1 MKKRILTL
9 ALLLLCC
16 CQILPAQKTN
26 GNKPHSD
33 LHNEIGIN
41 AGPFSLVGS
50 FTYGTIGFWSA
61 LGGSLSHKPVDMNL
75 CGNYSIH
82 YYYQVKPWCQVG
94 IKTMV
99 ESARVKHYSDTLR
112 TRITSV
118 DHYALLSVMPS
129 VRFTY
134 LNRPW
139 VRLYS
144 GVDLGCAYLWS
155 GTTNYNGGKAGE
167 KSKDNNFLFAF
178 NVTAFGVNV
187 GKKFYGLFE
196 LNAGFDSMVK
206 VGIGARF

>member
-1 MKKRILTL
+1 MKKHLV
-9 ALLLLCC
+9 LLVTVLLCF
-16 CQILPAQKTN
+16 CQILSAQNSPKE
-26 GNKPHSD
+26 KIHSD
-33 LHNEIGIN
+33 LHNELGIN

-61 LGGSLSHKPVDMNL
+61 LGGSLSHKPVEMNL

-94 IKTMV
+94 IKTTV
-99 ESARVKHYSDTLR
+99 EGAKNTRFSDTLH
-112 TRITSV
+112 TSV
-118 DHYALLSVMPS
+118 SSIDRYLLISVMPS

-144 GVDLGCAYLWS
+144 GVDLGLGIFGTEGNDSSS
-155 GTTNYNGGKAGE
+155 G
-167 KSKDNNFLFAF
+167 DFLFTF

-187 GKKFYGLFE
+187 GKKFFGQFE
-196 LNAGFDSMVK
+196 LNAGFDSFVK